1 MVESSGTEPPMQDK
15 DLYQHILGLTSPWTF
30 RECSLGGTL
39 SKSTATIAMRQM
51 GSQYQPD
58 ALANEST
65 SIIPPTKNP
74 CWRCGLVM
82 YGKLR
87 WSRGLG
93 VRPFGI
99 FERREQDQLATPT
112 AMIAIQQMGSQY
124 QPDAPARET
133 TSILSPPKNA
143 CWRDGLVMHGKPQWS
158 QLFSRLTACRV
169 PGHNRAECCDAEQ
182 RENFKK
188 AIFVRCGGLDLY
200 PR

>member
-1 MVESSGTEPPMQDK
+1 MQDK
-15 DLYQHILGLTSPWTF
+15 DLYQHILGLTSPWVF

-87 WSRGLG
+87 L
-93 VRPFGI
+93 F
-99 FERREQDQLATPT
+99 QLA
-112 AMIAIQQMGSQY
+112 G
-124 QPDAPARET
+124 
-133 TSILSPPKNA
+133 
-143 CWRDGLVMHGKPQWS
+143 
-158 QLFSRLTACRV
+158 RLTAC
-169 PGHNRAECCDAEQ
+169 
-182 RENFKK
+182 
-188 AIFVRCGGLDLY
+188 
-200 PR
+200 